1 MQNIY
6 VLEQDPRGGSTSYDI
21 YSRLLKDRVLLVGEA
36 IDENTA
42 NRVVAQLLFLEKADP
57 DLDVH
62 MYINSPGGSVY
73 AGLAIYDTMMT
84 IKPDVSTYCV
94 GMAMSMG
101 ALLLTSGAEGKRY
114 ALPNSRIMIHQVSS
128 GFQGTAL
135 DIDIQAREIL
145 KTNESLA
152 RIMQEHSG
160 QSIERIKQD
169 IQRDYFMDAE
179 EAKEYGLVDHVLRR
193 DKK

>member
-6 VLEQDPRGGSTSYDI
+6 VLEQDPRGGSTTYDI
-21 YSRLLKDRVLLVGEA
+21 YSRLLKDRIILVGEA

-42 NRVVAQLLFLEKADP
+42 NRAVAQLLFLEKSDP
-57 DLDVH
+57 DLDIH

-73 AGLAIYDTMMT
+73 AGLAIYDTMQT

-101 ALLLTSGAEGKRY
+101 STLLAAGAAGKRY

-128 GFQGTAL
+128 GFQGTAI

-145 KTNESLA
+145 KTNETLA

-160 QSIERIKQD
+160 QSLDRIRQD
-169 IQRDYFMDAE
+169 IQRDYFMDAH
-179 EAKEYGLVDHVLRR
+179 EAKDYGLVDHVLIRE
-193 DKK
+193 K